1 MADVAL
7 GIRNDGADG
16 TTPLALRLAL
26 AALFPQ
32 SGILS
37 GLSVKG
43 SSSLAYSV
51 AQGVAVCTR
60 GAGDGSALATVA
72 AGSTPAVAA
81 NGTGYPRID
90 AVWVTA
96 HDRDQGDPDNH
107 VALGVTQGTAAAS
120 PARPS
125 VPTYATVLAYM
136 RLPAGAT
143 TTAQATVEARGR
155 YAVAAGATMG
165 QLGYMRDTYDGAL
178 RGDYNGTMHTDY
190 SVTVTVPTT
199 RLVEMRWAATLS
211 GGSDSD
217 CIVAMSVD
225 GAKVMQFFVTPPTS
239 GRWDYKECRHVV
251 RLSAGTHTL
260 AFSSGQ
266 YWGGDVQVHASDS
279 KLGSNA
285 CTGVICEAID
295 QGATA

>member
-7 GIRNDGADG
+7 GVRNSGADG

-32 SGILS
+32 AGILS
-37 GLSVKG
+37 GLGVKG

-90 AVWVTA
+90 AVWVAA
-96 HDRDQGDPDNH
+96 HDKDQGDADNH
-107 VALGVTQGTAAAS
+107 VTIGVTQGTAAAS
-120 PARPS
+120 PARPT

-155 YAVAAGATMG
+155 DAVAAGATMG
-165 QLGYMRDTYDGAL
+165 QLGYMRDTYDGKL
-178 RGDYNGTMHTDY
+178 RGDYNGAMHTDY
-190 SVTVTVPTT
+190 STTVTVPTT
-199 RLVEMRWAATLS
+199 HLVEMRWAATLS
-211 GGSDSD
+211 GGDSSD

-225 GAKVMQFFVTPPTS
+225 GAKAMQFFVTPPAS
-239 GRWDYKECRHVV
+239 GRWDYKEVRYVV
-251 RLSAGTHTL
+251 RLAAGTHTL
-260 AFSSGQ
+260 AFASGQ
-266 YWGGDVQVHASDS
+266 YWGGDVQVHASDA

>member
-51 AQGVAVCTR
+51 APGVAVCTR

-81 NGTGYPRID
+81 NGAGYPRID

-96 HDRDQGDPDNH
+96 HDRDQGDADNH
-107 VALGVTQGTAAAS
+107 VTLGVTQGTAAAS

-143 TTAQATVEARGR
+143 TTAQATVEARGDVASASGGTLGLLGEAALNADR
-155 YAVAAGATMG
+155 EVSTGGSWSDFYTVAA
-165 QLGYMRDTYDGAL
+165 
-178 RGDYNGTMHTDY
+178 
-190 SVTVTVPTT
+190 TVTVPS
-199 RLVEMRWAATLS
+199 RHLVRVDYRATLS
-211 GGSDSD
+211 ASGSNTGWTR
-217 CIVAMSVD
+217 VRPYLTVD
-225 GAKVMQFFVTPPTS
+225 GAEVKGSRRKWPAWTGPEVTHSSSCATELP
-239 GRWDYKECRHVV
+239 
-251 RLSAGTHTL
+251 AGTHTVELHL
-260 AFSSGQ
+260 A
-266 YWGGDVQVHASDS
+266 YDGGDWGLSIVND
-279 KLGSNA
+279 G
-285 CTGVICEAID
+285 TG
-295 QGATA
+295 GAALSVWDEGAA

>member
-7 GIRNDGADG
+7 GIRNNGSDG

-37 GLSVKG
+37 GLGVKG

-51 AQGVAVCTR
+51 AHGVAVCTR
-60 GAGDGSALATVA
+60 GAGDGSTLATVA
-72 AGSTPAVAA
+72 AGSTPEVAA

-96 HDRDQGDPDNH
+96 HDRDQGDADNH
-107 VALGVTQGTAAAS
+107 ITLGVTQGTAAAS

-143 TTAQATVEARGR
+143 TTAQATVEARGD
-155 YAVAAGATMG
+155 VASASGGT
-165 QLGYMRDTYDGAL
+165 LGLLGEAAL
-178 RGDYNGTMHTDY
+178 NADREVSTGGSWSDFYTVA
-190 SVTVTVPTT
+190 VTVTVPS
-199 RLVEMRWAATLS
+199 RHLVRVDYRATLS
-211 GGSDSD
+211 APGSN
-217 CIVAMSVD
+217 VGWTRVRPYLTVD
-225 GAKVMQFFVTPPTS
+225 GAEVKGSRRKWPAWTGPELTHS
-239 GRWDYKECRHVV
+239 SSCATE
-251 RLSAGTHTL
+251 LAAGTHTVELHL
-260 AFSSGQ
+260 A
-266 YWGGDVQVHASDS
+266 YDGGDWGLSIVND
-279 KLGSNA
+279 G
-285 CTGVICEAID
+285 TG
-295 QGATA
+295 GAALSVWDEGAA

>member
-60 GAGDGSALATVA
+60 GAGDGSTLATVA

-90 AVWVTA
+90 AVWVAA
-96 HDRDQGDPDNH
+96 HDKDQGDADNH
-107 VALGVTQGTAAAS
+107 VTLGVTQGTAAAS

-155 YAVAAGATMG
+155 DAVAVGATMG
-165 QLGYMRDTYDGAL
+165 QLGYMRDTYDGTL
-178 RGDYNGTMHTDY
+178 RGDFNGTMHTDY

-211 GGSDSD
+211 GGDSSD
-217 CIVAMSVD
+217 CIVAMAVD
-225 GAKVMQFFVTPPTS
+225 GEKVMQFFVTPPNLS
-239 GRWDYKECRHVV
+239 RWDYKECRHVV
-251 RLSAGTHTL
+251 RLAAGTHTL

-266 YWGGDVQVHASDS
+266 YWGGDIQVHASDA
-279 KLGSNA
+279 KLGSSA
-285 CTGVICEAID
+285 CTGVICEVID
-295 QGATA
+295 QGATS

>member
-26 AALFPQ
+26 AALFPHA
-32 SGILS
+32 GILS

-51 AQGVAVCTR
+51 AAGVAVCTR
-60 GAGDGSALATVA
+60 GAGDGSTLATVA

-90 AVWVTA
+90 AVWVAA
-96 HDRDQGDPDNH
+96 HDLDQGDPDNH
-107 VALGVTQGTAAAS
+107 VTLGVTQGTAAAS

-143 TTAQATVEARGR
+143 TTAQATVEARGDAASASGGTLGLLGEAALNADR
-155 YAVAAGATMG
+155 EVSTGGSWSDFYTVA
-165 QLGYMRDTYDGAL
+165 
-178 RGDYNGTMHTDY
+178 
-190 SVTVTVPTT
+190 VTVTVPS
-199 RLVEMRWAATLS
+199 RHLVRVDYRATLS
-211 GGSDSD
+211 APGSN
-217 CIVAMSVD
+217 VGWTRVRPYLTVD
-225 GAKVMQFFVTPPTS
+225 GAEVKGSRRKWPAWTGPELTHS
-239 GRWDYKECRHVV
+239 SSCATE
-251 RLSAGTHTL
+251 LAAGTHTVELHL
-260 AFSSGQ
+260 A
-266 YWGGDVQVHASDS
+266 YDGGDWGLSIVD
-279 KLGSNA
+279 GG
-285 CTGVICEAID
+285 TG
-295 QGATA
+295 GAALSVWDEGAA

>member
-7 GIRNDGADG
+7 GIRNSGADG

-32 SGILS
+32 AGILS
-37 GLSVKG
+37 GLGVKG

-90 AVWVTA
+90 AVWVAA
-96 HDRDQGDPDNH
+96 HDRDQGDADNH

-155 YAVAAGATMG
+155 DAVAAGATMG
-165 QLGYMRDTYDGAL
+165 QLGYMRDTYDGTL

-211 GGSDSD
+211 GGNDSD

-266 YWGGDVQVHASDS
+266 YWGGDVQVHASDA